1 MGLTCIPH
9 NIQVYIP
16 HIQTE
21 CEEYPDN
28 ILYSISS
35 SIDHCYGFGYYYV
48 YLQIMYYII
57 VLCKYTKK
65 SKTYNTSLQLLI
77 INNIYKQLGRRETT
91 HMNMLINNFLLAN
104 HKSLAHTMTKIVLR
118 MNEKT
123 NLLNLCATRWMEPIV
138 WDHHIQSYH

>member
-1 MGLTCIPH
+1 MLCGINMYSSQYSCI
-9 NIQVYIP
+9 YIP

-21 CEEYPDN
+21 CEEYPKN

-65 SKTYNTSLQLLI
+65 IKNQQYITSIIDNKQHIQAIRKKRNNPYEYAHKSFLISKSQKFGTYND
-77 INNIYKQLGRRETT
+77 K
-91 HMNMLINNFLLAN
+91 HCF
-104 HKSLAHTMTKIVLR
+104 K
-118 MNEKT
+118 NEWK
-123 NLLNLCATRWMEPIV
+123 NKFIELV
-138 WDHHIQSYH
+138 YY